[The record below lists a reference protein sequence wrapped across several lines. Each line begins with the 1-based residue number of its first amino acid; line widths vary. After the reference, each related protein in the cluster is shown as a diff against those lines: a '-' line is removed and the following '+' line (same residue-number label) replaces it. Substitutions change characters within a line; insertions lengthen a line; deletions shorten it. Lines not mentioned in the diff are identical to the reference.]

1 MSTSNP
7 SLAETLQAAQDLMR
21 DRLAAVEAHK
31 ENVDAE
37 QEARAALAERERE
50 SARTWAVLLD
60 AGWTPAELKKIG
72 FTEPRAKAPG
82 RPRGSRS
89 KAKDSAPGTTPA
101 SATPTVPAQVPGT
114 AGSVSPLG
122 APAASA

>member
-7 SLAETLQAAQDLMR
+7 SLEETLRAAQGLMR

-50 SARTWAVLLD
+50 SARTWAALLD

-89 KAKDSAPGTTPA
+89 KPRESGSANAST
-101 SATPTVPAQVPGT
+101 SATPAVPAQIPGT
-114 AGSVSPLG
+114 PDAASSLG
-122 APAASA
+122 APTASA